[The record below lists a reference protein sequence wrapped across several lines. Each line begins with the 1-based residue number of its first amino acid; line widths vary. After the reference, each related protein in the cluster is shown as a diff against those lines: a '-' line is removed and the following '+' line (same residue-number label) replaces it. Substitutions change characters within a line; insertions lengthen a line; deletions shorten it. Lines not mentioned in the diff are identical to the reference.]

1 MRPLVLLLAPL
12 CLAAS
17 QPVAPSVTC
26 KVGVIYPADRPWEVS
41 LQVPDKRC
49 DVEGMRQ
56 ALGKMLLLLSQ

>member
-1 MRPLVLLLAPL
+1 MRKLVLLLAPM
-12 CLAAS
+12 CMAATNAT
-17 QPVAPSVTC
+17 APEVTC